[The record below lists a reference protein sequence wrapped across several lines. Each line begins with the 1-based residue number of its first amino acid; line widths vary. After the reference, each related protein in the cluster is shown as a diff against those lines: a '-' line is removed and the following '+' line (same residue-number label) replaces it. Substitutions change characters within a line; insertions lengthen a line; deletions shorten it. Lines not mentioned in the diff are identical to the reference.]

1 MCIKQVISP
10 RLFTVLPRARTDV
23 SSGPDMRSVQS
34 NTKCDPTERML
45 AVLADQQRRRIL
57 QHLETSFDDRVSV
70 SRLARAVAEMSTTT
84 KTGDK
89 VERAAIR
96 LRRSSPEARRG
107 RTRRLR
113 SEQSIGPVSTVRGR
127 RSGASDRLRSVQI
140 SGSKSPNV
148 DLRGQC
154 RLSRIEYRSVLDPT
168 HLVPKVRE
176 RNAERLL

>member
-1 MCIKQVISP
+1 M
-10 RLFTVLPRARTDV
+10 

-96 LRRSSPEARRG
+96 LRHVHLPKLAEAGLVDYDPNSRSVRYRQCADAEAV
-107 RTRRLR
+107 L
-113 SEQSIGPVSTVRGR
+113 QI
-127 RSGASDRLRSVQI
+127 ASDRF
-140 SGSKSPNV
+140 K
-148 DLRGQC
+148 
-154 RLSRIEYRSVLDPT
+154 
-168 HLVPKVRE
+168 
-176 RNAERLL
+176 

>member
-1 MCIKQVISP
+1 
-10 RLFTVLPRARTDV
+10 
-23 SSGPDMRSVQS
+23 MRSVQS

-96 LRRSSPEARRG
+96 LRHVHLPKLAEAG
-107 RTRRLR
+107 L
-113 SEQSIGPVSTVRGR
+113 V
-127 RSGASDRLRSVQI
+127 DYD
-140 SGSKSPNV
+140 PN
-148 DLRGQC
+148 
-154 RLSRIEYRSVLDPT
+154 SRSVLY
-168 HLVPKVRE
+168 R
-176 RNAERLL
+176 